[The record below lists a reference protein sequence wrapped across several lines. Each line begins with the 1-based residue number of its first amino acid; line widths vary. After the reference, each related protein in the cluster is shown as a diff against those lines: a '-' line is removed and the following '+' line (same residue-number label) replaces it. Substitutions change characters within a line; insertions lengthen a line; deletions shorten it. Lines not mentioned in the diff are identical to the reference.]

1 MTNEKLIAVV
11 GATGSQGGGLVR
23 AILDDPNHEFRVRA
37 LTRSATTEKAR
48 ALAEAGAEVVE
59 ADLDDGPS
67 MRRAFEGADGAF
79 VVTNYWA
86 ERTPEEE
93 ATRTR
98 ASMEL
103 AQADTA
109 ALAAKQAGVGH
120 VIWSTLEDTREFFVG
135 DEHVPS
141 VGDEHVP
148 SGRDAG
154 VPDVD
159 GAYKV
164 PHFDAKGEA
173 DAAFREYD
181 VPTTFL
187 RTTFFYEG
195 FAGGLG
201 PVRGDDGTLVLTLP
215 MADQLMSAIAVAD
228 IGRTALGVFRRGQEL
243 VGATV
248 SIAGDHLNGE
258 QYAAA
263 LGDALGEEVLYRPL
277 GWDDFRAQGFPG
289 AVEMGNMF
297 QYYAQNSAR
306 FVGARDLSA
315 VRALNPDLLS
325 FRDWLALP
333 DNDIRA

>member
-23 AILDDPNHEFRVRA
+23 AILEDPHHEFRVRA
-37 LTRSATTEKAR
+37 LTRSARSEKAR
-48 ALAEAGAEVVE
+48 ELADAGAEVVE
-59 ADLDDGPS
+59 ADLADGPS
-67 MRRAFEGADGAF
+67 MRRAFEGADSAF

-93 ATRTR
+93 ASRTR
-98 ASMEL
+98 AAMEL
-103 AQADTA
+103 AQADIA

-120 VIWSTLEDTREFFVG
+120 VIWSTLEDTREFFG
-135 DEHVPS
+135 TDH
-141 VGDEHVP
+141 
-148 SGRDAG
+148 G

-173 DAAFREYD
+173 DAVFREYD

-187 RTTFFYEG
+187 RTTFFFEG
-195 FAGGLG
+195 FAGGLA
-201 PVRGDDGTLVLTLP
+201 PSRGDDGKLVLTLP
-215 MADQLMSAIAVAD
+215 MADQLMSGIAVGD
-228 IGRTALGVFRRGQEL
+228 IGRTALGVFRRGTEL

-248 SIAGDHLNGE
+248 SIAGDHLTGE

-263 LGDALGEEVLYRPL
+263 LGDALGEDVLYRPL
-277 GWDDFRAQGFPG
+277 GWDEFRAQGFPG

-306 FVGARDLSA
+306 FVGDRDLSA
-315 VRALNPDLLS
+315 VRALNPGLLS

-333 DNDIRA
+333 DNAIRAQ

>member
-37 LTRSATTEKAR
+37 LTRSAGSDKAR
-48 ALAEAGAEVVE
+48 ELAEAGAEVVE

-86 ERTPEEE
+86 KRTPEEE

-98 ASMEL
+98 AAMEL

-120 VIWSTLEDTREFFVG
+120 VIWSTLEDTREFFG
-135 DEHVPS
+135 AD
-141 VGDEHVP
+141 G
-148 SGRDAG
+148 G
-154 VPDVD
+154 VPNVD
-159 GAYKV
+159 GTYKV

-173 DAAFREYD
+173 DAMFREYD

-195 FAGGLG
+195 FAGGLS
-201 PVRGDDGTLVLTLP
+201 PRRGDDGTLVLSLP
-215 MADQLMSAIAVAD
+215 MADQLMSGIAVGD
-228 IGRTALGVFRRGQEL
+228 IGRTALGVFRRGQEV

-248 SIAGDHLNGE
+248 SIAGDHLTGE

-263 LGDALGEEVLYRPL
+263 LGDALGEEVHYRPL
-277 GWDDFRAQGFPG
+277 GWDAFRAQGFPG

-306 FVGARDLSA
+306 FVGDRELSA
-315 VRALNPDLLS
+315 VRALNPGLLS

-333 DNDIRA
+333 DNGIQS

>member
-1 MTNEKLIAVV
+1 MTNDKLIAVV

-37 LTRSATTEKAR
+37 LTRSAATEKAR
-48 ALAEAGAEVVE
+48 ALADAGAEVVE

-93 ATRTR
+93 ASRTR
-98 ASMEL
+98 AAMEL

-120 VIWSTLEDTREFFVG
+120 VIWSTLEDTRDFFG
-135 DEHVPS
+135 S
-141 VGDEHVP
+141 K
-148 SGRDAG
+148 AG

-164 PHFDAKGEA
+164 PHFDAKAEA
-173 DAAFREYD
+173 DAMFREYD

-187 RTTFFYEG
+187 RTTFFFEG
-195 FAGGLG
+195 FARGLA
-201 PVRGDDGTLVLTLP
+201 PSRGDDGTLALTLP
-215 MADQLMSAIAVAD
+215 MADQKMSGIAVGD
-228 IGRTALGVFRRGQEL
+228 IGRTALGVFRRGPEL

-248 SIAGDHLNGE
+248 SIAGEHLTGE

-263 LGDALGEEVLYRPL
+263 LGDALGEEVRYRPL
-277 GWDDFRAQGFPG
+277 GWDEFRAQGFPG

-306 FVGARDLSA
+306 FVGDRDLSA
-315 VRALNPDLLS
+315 VRALNPGLLS

-333 DNDIRA
+333 DNGIRTQ

>member
-37 LTRSATTEKAR
+37 LTRSATSEKAR
-48 ALAEAGAEVVE
+48 ALADAGAEVVE

-98 ASMEL
+98 AAMEL

-120 VIWSTLEDTREFFVG
+120 VVWSTLEDTRDFFVG
-135 DEHVPS
+135 DERAPR
-141 VGDEHVP
+141 GA
-148 SGRDAG
+148 DAG

-164 PHFDAKGEA
+164 PHFDAKAEA
-173 DAAFREYD
+173 DAMFREYD

-215 MADQLMSAIAVAD
+215 MADQPMSAIAVDD

-248 SIAGDHLNGE
+248 SIAGDHLTGE

-263 LGDALGEEVLYRPL
+263 LADALGEEVLYRPL
-277 GWDDFRAQGFPG
+277 GWDEFRAQDFPG
-289 AVEMGNMF
+289 AVEMANMF

-306 FVGARDLSA
+306 FVGDRDLSA
-315 VRALNPDLLS
+315 VRALNPGLLS

-333 DNDIRA
+333 DNGIRA